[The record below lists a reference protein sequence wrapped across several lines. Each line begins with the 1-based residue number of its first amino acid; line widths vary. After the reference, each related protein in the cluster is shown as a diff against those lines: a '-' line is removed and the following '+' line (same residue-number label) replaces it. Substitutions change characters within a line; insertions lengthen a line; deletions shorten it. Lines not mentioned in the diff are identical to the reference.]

1 MRKNNKNKENI
12 EIYLKKAEPFSEF
25 MENKNAQVQETQ
37 NAQIKQIQLD
47 PHLGML

>member
-1 MRKNNKNKENI
+1 MRKKNKENI
-12 EIYLKKAEPFSEF
+12 EISYLKKAEPFSKF
-25 MENKNAQVQETQ
+25 MENKNTQVQEAQ